1 MLNIFPAN
9 LAVTS
14 SAPSI
19 VPISHNIVLIRIRK
33 RGGSDPNTS
42 AHIATGHGGVGHPCH
57 VGEYA
62 VGDASG
68 SVARTGQKAVGVE
81 SREREGSGPV
91 VVVDGRGV
99 GEIGRRG
106 ARGDGAGAAG
116 ACEGECAVRIDV
128 EVLASGDRD
137 VLGWLARSAILLLFR
152 GGMPQARTKNDLP
165 LATMNPV

>member
-1 MLNIFPAN
+1 M
-9 LAVTS
+9 
-14 SAPSI
+14 
-19 VPISHNIVLIRIRK
+19 
-33 RGGSDPNTS
+33 
-42 AHIATGHGGVGHPCH
+42 
-57 VGEYA
+57 
-62 VGDASG
+62 
-68 SVARTGQKAVGVE
+68 E
-81 SREREGSGPV
+81 SREHERSGPV

-128 EVLASGDRD
+128 EVLASCDRD

-152 GGMPQARTKNDLP
+152 GGMPEARTKNDLP